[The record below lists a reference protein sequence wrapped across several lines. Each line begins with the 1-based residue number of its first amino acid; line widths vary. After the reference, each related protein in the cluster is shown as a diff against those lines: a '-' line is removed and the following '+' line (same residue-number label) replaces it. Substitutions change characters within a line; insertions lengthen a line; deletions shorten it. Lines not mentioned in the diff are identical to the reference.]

1 MRIALFVETYV
12 PYINGVVTH
21 VKILKEGLEQQGH
34 QVLVVC
40 SDGQAKEHYIKD
52 GILHCPGHIS
62 KKFYGYSLS
71 LPFSS
76 RRMELLREFDP
87 DVCHIHTEFGIG
99 LFGAHAAKKLGKPL
113 VYTLHTMYDDYL
125 YYVSP
130 KAFLGLTKK
139 FSRWYVRRLAE
150 RSSAVLGPSK
160 KCVEYFRSC
169 GLQKEVHVIPNSVEL
184 DLFHPSAT
192 SEEQRNAVREQY
204 HIPAGDMVA
213 CFVGRMGR
221 EKSVDVLLDYW
232 KETITPEDH
241 IHLLLIG
248 DGPQLPEW
256 RVRAQ
261 EEGLEDRVTFCGKVM
276 HKDIPPY
283 FAICDAYVTASLSE
297 AHSIS
302 MLEGM
307 ASGLPVLQRLDP
319 LNAYQVQQ
327 GGNGYLFETAQ
338 EMAAHLREIRDLS
351 PQEKQALKERVI
363 DSVKESGAKQIA
375 NCLLKVYQEVVNS
388 RPTEEM

>member
-40 SDGQAKEHYIKD
+40 SDGQAQKHYVQD

-71 LPFSS
+71 LPFSGE
-76 RRMELLREFDP
+76 RMKLLKEFNP
-87 DVCHIHTEFGIG
+87 DVCHVHTEFGIG
-99 LFGAHAAKKLGKPL
+99 LFGVHAAKKLGKPL

-125 YYVSP
+125 YYISP
-130 KAFLGLTKK
+130 KAFLGITKK
-139 FSRWYVRRLAE
+139 FSRWYVRRIGKRA
-150 RSSAVLGPSK
+150 SALLGPSK

-169 GLQKEVHVIPNSVEL
+169 GLDKEVHVIPNSVEL
-184 DLFHPSAT
+184 DLFHPDAT
-192 SEEQRNAVREQY
+192 SQEQRMAVRQQY
-204 HIPAGDMVA
+204 HIPDDVMLA

-221 EKSVDVLLDYW
+221 EKSVDVLLEYW
-232 KETITPEDH
+232 KKTITPEDR

-248 DGPQLPEW
+248 DGPQLQEW
-256 RVRAQ
+256 RTMAQ
-261 EEGLEDRVTFCGKVM
+261 EEGLSDRVTFCGKVM

-297 AHSIS
+297 ANSIS

-327 GGNGYLFETAQ
+327 GVNGYLFETAE
-338 EMAAHLREIRDLS
+338 EMAGHLRDIRDLS
-351 PQEKQALKERVI
+351 PEEKQKLKEKVI
-363 DSVKESGAKQIA
+363 DSVKESGAKEIA
-375 NCLLKVYQEVVNS
+375 DCLLKVYTS
-388 RPTEEM
+388 ICR